1 MNYSQ
6 RNPLPV
12 PQSGAF
18 ESLHATVDTVLDW
31 QYELRRQ
38 NLLALYEKG
47 KTLAWNANDLDW
59 SIDVD
64 PERMLHDRIANG
76 AGALMNALMTPPI
89 TLSDEEV
96 VRMQLHMNSFM
107 LSQFLHGE
115 QGALLATAKIVQS
128 VPWEEAKFYAAN
140 QVADEARHVEVYHRY
155 LTEKF
160 GISYGVN
167 DNLRQLLDAILCDS
181 RWDVTFLGMQ
191 IMVEGLA
198 LAAFGVTRMQ
208 MADEPLIQDL
218 IGRVM
223 ADESRHVAFGVLSL
237 NELYTQDM
245 SSTELREREDFVI
258 EATHLLRDRLLMEA
272 VFERLGWDVKIWV
285 EWAKQTPFMVGFR
298 QMMFSKIVPNLKR
311 LGLLT
316 PRVREAYAKLD
327 LLKYESEKD
336 SIEEPEVQPPHEL
349 VELMMQFLAKGPQN
363 SALGA
368 GSKPRAVGTVD
379 AIPPRTT
386 YPDVEIESKT
396 PRISCAGSES
406 FRPAETAT
414 MARRLRYISM
424 SNLGKILPFIAVV
437 GVLAAAIW
445 YVVSTQPPRPAEQSP
460 VAQAAPS
467 AVQPPSDRYSSNG
480 PAGS

>member
-1 MNYSQ
+1 MEYVQ
-6 RNPLPV
+6 HNPLPI
-12 PQSGAF
+12 PPGGPY
-18 ESLHATVDTVLDW
+18 ETLDATIRTVLDW
-31 QYELRRQ
+31 QYELKRK
-38 NLLALYEKG
+38 NLLQLYEKG

-64 PERMLHDRIANG
+64 PERLVRERVANG
-76 AGALMNALMTPPI
+76 AAQLMNTLMNPPI
-89 TLSDEEV
+89 KLQDEEA

-155 LTEKF
+155 LTEKL
-160 GISYGVN
+160 GVSYGIN
-167 DNLRQLLDAILCDS
+167 EQLRQLLDTIICDN
-181 RWDVTFLGMQ
+181 RWDITFLGMQ

-237 NELYTQDM
+237 QDLYTNEM
-245 SSTELREREDFVI
+245 SSTDLKEREDFVI

-272 VFERLGWDVKIWV
+272 VFERLGWDVKLWV
-285 EWAKQTPFMVGFR
+285 DWAKQTPFMIGFR

-316 PRVREAYAKLD
+316 PRVRDAYEKLD
-327 LLKYESEKD
+327 LLKFENMKD
-336 SIEEPEVQPPHEL
+336 SVEDPEVTPPHEL
-349 VELMMQFLAKGPQN
+349 VELLMQFMSANPAAQQN
-363 SALGA
+363 AGA
-368 GSKPRAVGTVD
+368 
-379 AIPPRTT
+379 
-386 YPDVEIESKT
+386 T
-396 PRISCAGSES
+396 P
-406 FRPAETAT
+406 
-414 MARRLRYISM
+414 
-424 SNLGKILPFIAVV
+424 
-437 GVLAAAIW
+437 AA
-445 YVVSTQPPRPAEQSP
+445 
-460 VAQAAPS
+460 
-467 AVQPPSDRYSSNG
+467 
-480 PAGS
+480 